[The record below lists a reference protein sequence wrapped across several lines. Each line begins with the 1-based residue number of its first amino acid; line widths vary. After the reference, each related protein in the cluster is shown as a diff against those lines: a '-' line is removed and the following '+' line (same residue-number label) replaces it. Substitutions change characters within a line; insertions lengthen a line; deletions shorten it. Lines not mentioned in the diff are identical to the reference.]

1 MEAHR
6 GYLPVA
12 RGKHCYALYKT
23 RVKVCWGWI
32 NFVEDDPSPNPW
44 NHRLAPMS
52 EKGLKILVR
61 ESLISLFEGKTLN
74 PCDCCLFGKNHR
86 VSFHNLKWKE
96 NMLELTHSYVCSP
109 MRSRF
114 LYDDRYFVSFIDDV
128 SHNNL
133 VYILKAKSLVFQKC

>member
-1 MEAHR
+1 LEAHR

-44 NHRLAPMS
+44 NHRLALMS

-61 ESLISLFEGKTLN
+61 ESLISLSKGKKTSTLGIIIYLLSII
-74 PCDCCLFGKNHR
+74 DLFFSN
-86 VSFHNLKWKE
+86 
-96 NMLELTHSYVCSP
+96 T
-109 MRSRF
+109 
-114 LYDDRYFVSFIDDV
+114 
-128 SHNNL
+128 
-133 VYILKAKSLVFQKC
+133 